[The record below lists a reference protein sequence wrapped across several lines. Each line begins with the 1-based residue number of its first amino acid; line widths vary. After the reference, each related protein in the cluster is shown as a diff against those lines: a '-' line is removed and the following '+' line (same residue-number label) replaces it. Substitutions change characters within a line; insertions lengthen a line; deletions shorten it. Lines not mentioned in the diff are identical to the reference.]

1 MYSAHGSGS
10 RIGTT
15 QLAIAISALLT
26 GVGLMYVFDPRSGR
40 RRRALLGGQ
49 VNRGLRQSR
58 EFARKVRADAENRA
72 RGLYRQSRSA
82 LHRET
87 TDDEVLAERARS
99 VLGRV
104 CSHPGALEVTCTDQ
118 VIHLSGDILSDEV
131 KRVLHGVRNVRG
143 VKDVVNELRVHES
156 AESVPALQGEAKPRG
171 TAIPEYLQDNW
182 SPAPRVLAGA
192 VGLGLLASVFG
203 APRANAGTA
212 ALGFAGAA
220 ILLRAVSN
228 RPLTRLVGF
237 GAEAEDGFMIQK
249 TLQVYAEPDEVYGAW
264 RALENFPTFMSHIR
278 EITPTEGGRYRW
290 TVDGPAG
297 VPVSWESEITAD
309 VPNELLAWRTV
320 PGSPVQSSGVVQ
332 FEPSNYGGTR
342 IHVRMCY
349 RPPANAAGHAA
360 AVVFGKDPR
369 RQIDDDLMRFK
380 SLLETGR
387 TTGSQG
393 TIVRH

>member
-1 MYSAHGSGS
+1 MYSRHASPIGSS
-10 RIGTT
+10 QI
-15 QLAIAISALLT
+15 AIAVSALLT
-26 GVGLMYVFDPRSGR
+26 GVGLMYLFDPRAGR
-40 RRRALLGGQ
+40 RRRALLNGQ
-49 VNRGLRQSR
+49 VNRGLRQGR
-58 EFARKVRADAENRA
+58 DFARKVRTDAENRA

-82 LHRET
+82 LHRGAA
-87 TDDEVLAERARS
+87 DDEILAERIRS
-99 VLGRV
+99 ALGRLS
-104 CSHPGALEVTCTDQ
+104 SHPRALEVTCSDQ
-118 VIHLSGDILSDEV
+118 VAHLGGDILSDEV
-131 KRVLHGVRNVRG
+131 QQVLHGVRNVRG
-143 VKDVVNELRVHES
+143 VKGVVNELHVHES
-156 AESVPALQGEAKPRG
+156 PESIPALQGEASPRG

-182 SPAPRVLAGA
+182 APAPRVLAGA
-192 VGLGLLASVFG
+192 VGLGLLASSFA

-220 ILLRAVSN
+220 ILFRAISN
-228 RPLTRLVGF
+228 RPLTGMVGF

-249 TLQVYAEPDEVYGAW
+249 TLHVYAEPDEVYGAW
-264 RALENFPTFMSHIR
+264 RALENFPSFMSHIR
-278 EITPTEGGRYRW
+278 EITPLEGGRYRW

-332 FEPSNYGGTR
+332 FEPSSYGGTR

-360 AVVFGKDPR
+360 AMVFGKDPR
-369 RQIDDDLMRFK
+369 RQIDDDLLRFK
-380 SLLETGR
+380 SLLEAGK
-387 TTGSQG
+387 TTGDQG

>member
-1 MYSAHGSGS
+1 MYSEHASPMGSS
-10 RIGTT
+10 QI
-15 QLAIAISALLT
+15 AIAISALLT
-26 GVGLMYVFDPRSGR
+26 GVGLMYLFDPRSGR

-49 VNRGLRQSR
+49 VNRGLRQGR
-58 EFARKVRADAENRA
+58 DFAQKVRADAGNRA

-82 LHRET
+82 LHRGAA
-87 TDDEVLAERARS
+87 DDEILAERTRA

-104 CSHPGALEVTCTDQ
+104 CSHPGALEVTCQDQ
-118 VIHLSGDILSDEV
+118 VVHLSGDILSDEV
-131 KRVLHGVRNVRG
+131 QLVLHGVRNVRG
-143 VKDVVNELRVHES
+143 VKDVANELRVHES
-156 AESVPALQGEAKPRG
+156 AESIPALQGEAKPHG
-171 TAIPEYLQDNW
+171 TALPEYLQDNW
-182 SPAPRVLAGA
+182 APAPRVLAGT
-192 VGLGLLASVFG
+192 VGLGLLASAFG
-203 APRANAGTA
+203 APRANVGTA

-220 ILLRAVSN
+220 ILLRAISN
-228 RPLTRLVGF
+228 RPLSRLVSF
-237 GAEAEDGFMIQK
+237 SAEAEEGFMIQK

-264 RALENFPTFMSHIR
+264 RALENFPSFMSHIR
-278 EITPTEGGRYRW
+278 EITPIEGGRYRW

-332 FEPSNYGGTR
+332 FEPSSYGGTR

-369 RQIDDDLMRFK
+369 RQIDDDLLRFK
-380 SLLETGR
+380 SLLEAGK
-387 TTGSQG
+387 TTGNQG
-393 TIVRH
+393 PIVRH